1 MKEKE
6 LRVALVCYGGV
17 SLAVY
22 MHGVTKEVWKLA
34 RASRACHDRR
44 PTAAPVEDSEGVYLD
59 LLRRLGRDLSLR
71 VVVDVVAG
79 SSAGGINGVLLARA
93 LAHDLSLEP
102 LTRLWLENADVTRL
116 LGDDRRAGKW
126 SKWFLRP
133 FLWAGLPRLER
144 LAPDPEVR
152 EKLSLFVRSR
162 WFQPP
167 FDGDRLMAF
176 LLEAAY
182 AMGPADDGPEG
193 PSLLPR
199 GLPLTLFV
207 TATDFHGYRTR
218 IPAHD
223 PPLVEEREHRHIF
236 AFRYRRAAEGPVESD
251 FTDANVPGLVF
262 AARATSSFPGAFP
275 PARLPQMDRLLEDQ
289 GLDWP
294 DRDRF
299 LAGNFQP
306 YLAAGASP
314 AQACFIDGSV
324 LNNKPFAAALA
335 AIAGRPAYREV
346 DRRVV
351 YVDPNPAGPTG
362 PGRADVPGFF
372 RTLKGALSDIPR
384 NEPTRDALGA
394 IADANRRVERL
405 QGVLDAARPRIADQ
419 VAAIVGGPLPD
430 APGMEQVRR
439 WREGA
444 SRRAAAQAGFAFEA
458 YIRLKIEGVLEEL
471 SGLLS
476 TLSGHPDP
484 AGRAALLAALKGWA
498 RARGILPD
506 RLDAPEPG
514 GPAPAWVGF
523 LQGFDIG
530 FRERRLRFLIRELNL
545 LYEAVGTG
553 ALADTRPHDLDELKV
568 AFYGS
573 LEGLR
578 RARALETLSAEDR
591 PALAAL
597 LSAAAIPG
605 PADLDGALGILER
618 AWALE
623 GSSREVDEV
632 FALMGLNYLGL
643 AARQQLF
650 EAYLGFAFWDVLT
663 FSTSGWQELDEF
675 HAIKVDRIAPP
686 DARLLRE
693 AGAPQQMR
701 SARLN
706 AFGGFFSRTDREHDY
721 VLGRLHAAERVIDL
735 VLDSAGNPLPP
746 AEVRAAKLS
755 AFHAILD
762 AERQR
767 LGSGSAGLCQAE
779 AWVERCQVP

>member
-44 PTAAPVEDSEGVYLD
+44 AAAAPPEDSEGVYLD

-133 FLWAGLPRLER
+133 FLWAALPRLER
-144 LAPDPEVR
+144 MAPDPEVR

-182 AMGPADDGPEG
+182 AMGPADTGADG

-199 GLPLTLFV
+199 GLPLSLFV

-223 PPLVEEREHRHIF
+223 PPLVEEREHRHLF

-251 FTDANVPGLVF
+251 FTDGNVPGLVF

-275 PARLPQMDRLLEDQ
+275 PAQLHQMDRLLEAQ

-294 DRDRF
+294 GRNLF

-306 YLAAGASP
+306 YRQAGADP
-314 AQACFIDGSV
+314 ARACFIDGSV

-351 YVDPNPAGPTG
+351 YVDPNPGG
-362 PGRADVPGFF
+362 PGPNGMGGVPGFF

-394 IADANRRVERL
+394 IADANRRVGRL

-419 VAAIVGGPLPD
+419 VTAIVGGPLPD

-439 WREGA
+439 WREA
-444 SRRAAAQAGFAFEA
+444 ANDRAARQAGFAFEA
-458 YIRLKIEGVLEEL
+458 YVRLKIEGVLDDL
-471 SGLLS
+471 AGLLA

-484 AGRAALLAALKGWA
+484 AGHAALLSALKGWA
-498 RARGILPD
+498 KARGILPD
-506 RLDAPEPG
+506 RLDAPEAG
-514 GPAPAWVGF
+514 AAPAWVRF

-545 LYEAVGTG
+545 LYAVVGSG
-553 ALADTRPHDLDELKV
+553 AYADTGPRDLDELKV
-568 AFYGS
+568 AFYGG

-578 RARALETLSAEDR
+578 RARGLEALSAEDR
-591 PALAAL
+591 AALSAL
-597 LSAAAIPG
+597 LSAAAVPA
-605 PADLDGALGILER
+605 PADLDAAMGLLAR
-618 AWALE
+618 AWSLE

-706 AFGGFFSRTDREHDY
+706 AFGGFFSRRDREHDY

-735 VLDSAGNPLPP
+735 VLDSAGNPLSP

-767 LGSGSAGLCQAE
+767 LGPGSAGLCQAE
-779 AWVERCQVP
+779 AWVLKCADP